1 MVHCVDIST
10 TLSSLSHSLW
20 GFNACKKLAH
30 KLLCYKLM
38 TENQLHHLLLDSLST
53 AVVLLNDT
61 LEICYLNPA
70 AENLFAISAVRIH
83 GTAISELFTDSD
95 ESLGSLYEAVKTGQP
110 FTQRQASLNL
120 MDQSRITV
128 DLTATPLQQGA
139 SSQLL
144 VEMQPMDRLMRINR
158 EETLLSTHDTT
169 RNLVRGLAHEIKN
182 PLGGIS
188 GAAQLLSDDLNN
200 QPELREYTDII
211 SAETDRLCQLVDRL
225 LGPTTMPKFAPVNIH
240 EVLEHVAALAE
251 TETLGSILI
260 ERNYDPSIPEI
271 YGDRGQLIQ
280 ALLNI
285 IRNAIQS
292 LTNNTSL
299 VNSETTPTIWLKTRI
314 QRNFTIGKIHHRVV
328 CRIDI
333 TDNGPGIPEDII
345 DRVFFPMISGRVD
358 GSGLGLP
365 IAQSAIHLHHGL
377 IECESKSG
385 ETRFSLYLPIE
396 KKPLG
401 INPLDK
407 QAPEHTSPLDT

>member
-1 MVHCVDIST
+1 
-10 TLSSLSHSLW
+10 
-20 GFNACKKLAH
+20 
-30 KLLCYKLM
+30 M
-38 TENQLHHLLLDSLST
+38 TEDHLHHLLLDSLST
-53 AVVLLNDT
+53 AVILLNDK

-70 AENLFAISAVRIH
+70 AENLLAISAVRLH
-83 GTAISELFTDSD
+83 GTAISELFVGSNQSLDS
-95 ESLGSLYEAVKTGQP
+95 LNEAIKTGHP
-110 FTQRQASLNL
+110 FTQRQASLSL
-120 MDQSRITV
+120 TDQSQITV
-128 DLTATPLQQGA
+128 DLTATPIQQRTSA
-139 SSQLL
+139 QLL

-211 SAETDRLCQLVDRL
+211 SAETDRLCKLVDRL
-225 LGPTTMPKFAPVNIH
+225 LGPTTMPNFTPVNIH

-251 TETLGSILI
+251 TETLGSIFI

-271 YGDRGQLIQ
+271 NGDRGQLIQ
-280 ALLNI
+280 ALLNV

-292 LTNNTSL
+292 LSNSASTA
-299 VNSETTPTIWLKTRI
+299 NSETTPIIWLKTRI

-333 TDNGPGIPEDII
+333 TDNGPGIPEEII
-345 DRVFFPMISGRVD
+345 DRIFFPMISGRVD

-377 IECESKSG
+377 IECESKPG

-396 KKPLG
+396 K
-401 INPLDK
+401 
-407 QAPEHTSPLDT
+407 QASRQTSP

>member
-1 MVHCVDIST
+1 
-10 TLSSLSHSLW
+10 
-20 GFNACKKLAH
+20 
-30 KLLCYKLM
+30 M
-38 TENQLHHLLLDSLST
+38 TEDQLHHLLLDSLST
-53 AVVLLNDT
+53 AVVLLNDK

-70 AENLFAISAVRIH
+70 AESLLAISAVRIH
-83 GTAISELFTDSD
+83 GTAISELFTDSAQ
-95 ESLGSLYEAVKTGQP
+95 SLSSLNEAVKTGHP
-110 FTQRQASLNL
+110 FTQRQASLNM
-120 MDQSRITV
+120 MDHSHITV
-128 DLTATPLQQGA
+128 DLTATPIQQGA
-139 SSQLL
+139 SSTQLL

-211 SAETDRLCQLVDRL
+211 SAETDRLCKLVDRL

-240 EVLEHVAALAE
+240 EVLEHVSALAE

-271 YGDRGQLIQ
+271 NGDRGQLIQ

-285 IRNAIQS
+285 IRNAIQA
-292 LTNNTSL
+292 LTNDAPTANTQ
-299 VNSETTPTIWLKTRI
+299 TTPTIWLKTRI
-314 QRNFTIGKIHHRVV
+314 QRNFTIGKIHHKVV

-333 TDNGPGIPEDII
+333 TDNGPGIPEEII
-345 DRVFFPMISGRVD
+345 DRIFFPMISGRVD

-377 IECESKSG
+377 IECESKPR
-385 ETRFSLYLPIE
+385 ETRFSLYLP
-396 KKPLG
+396 
-401 INPLDK
+401 LDK
-407 QAPEHTSPLDT
+407 QAPEQTSPLDK

>member
-1 MVHCVDIST
+1 
-10 TLSSLSHSLW
+10 
-20 GFNACKKLAH
+20 
-30 KLLCYKLM
+30 M

-53 AVVLLNDT
+53 AVVLLNDK

-70 AENLFAISAVRIH
+70 AEHLLAISAVRIH
-83 GTAISELFTDSD
+83 GTAISELFIDSN
-95 ESLGSLYEAVKTGQP
+95 ESLESLYEAVKTGHP

-128 DLTATPLQQGA
+128 DLTATPLQQRA
-139 SSQLL
+139 ASQLL

-251 TETLGSILI
+251 TETLGSVPI

-292 LTNNTSL
+292 LTNSASISS
-299 VNSETTPTIWLKTRI
+299 SETTPAIWLKTRI
-314 QRNFTIGKIHHRVV
+314 QRNVTIRKIHHRVV

-333 TDNGPGIPEDII
+333 TDNGQGIPEELI
-345 DRVFFPMISGRVD
+345 DRIFFPMISGRVD

-377 IECESKSG
+377 IECESNPS
-385 ETRFSLYLPIE
+385 ETRFSLYLPLE
-396 KKPLG
+396 NKSPGNK
-401 INPLDK
+401 PLDK
-407 QAPEHTSPLDT
+407 QAPEHTNPLDK